1 MAYSQIRVRR
11 LNNKNIKSAEKH
23 GPKFFHRIGW
33 EELPLRK
40 IIDERIKELGVC
52 GIKKNST
59 KAIEVMVS
67 ISDLKFFNQ
76 YFYMDFGKNEKEWLE
91 RTYFGEGNVVCG
103 YVSEVRNK
111 YYWFFIGIPVKEKEV
126 AYRNRYGTG
135 KKIEMR
141 LCANDIIDGY
151 TTVIIDDREQR
162 ILKLSNMQQKY
173 FEHCRDTYGHVI
185 ELWRGLKAEDQKRK
199 YSMTC
204 NTKM

>member
-33 EELPLRK
+33 EELSLRK

-67 ISDLKFFNQ
+67 ISDLKFFNR

-141 LCANDIIDGY
+141 LCGGDIVDGK
-151 TTVIIDDREQR
+151 E
-162 ILKLSNMQQKY
+162 KLSNMQQKY

-199 YSMTC
+199 YIQQTDYKIGEY
-204 NTKM
+204 N